1 MKQRQRKTEKNDL
14 ELTEL
19 SPEEITIEEEEDS
32 ELVHR
37 QSSRNT
43 TGVIEE
49 EDSKLIKEV

>member
-43 TGVIEE
+43 TRVNEE